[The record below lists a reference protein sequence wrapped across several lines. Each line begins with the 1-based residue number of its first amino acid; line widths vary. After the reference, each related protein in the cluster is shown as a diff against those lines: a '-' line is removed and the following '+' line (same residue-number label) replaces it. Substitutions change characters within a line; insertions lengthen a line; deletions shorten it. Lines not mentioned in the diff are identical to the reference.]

1 MYKIIILCSI
11 FIAASNADVVET
23 PTKRE
28 IKASLKP
35 LSVCCDIPE
44 LADDRQLVKCSNPK
58 PPGPCEDVQCIFEVS
73 GFLTDK
79 NTLNKAAYRS
89 HLQKW
94 EKNHPGW
101 TDAIYKAI
109 TDCVDNDPRQHL
121 DVACKGYDVFTCTG
135 IAMLKK
141 CPEAAWK
148 C

>member
-1 MYKIIILCSI
+1 MSPGNPLGSPQLRVGQQPYWAPSV
-11 FIAASNADVVET
+11 ASHADVVQT

-28 IKASLKP
+28 TRASLKP

-44 LADDRQLVKCSNPK
+44 LADERQLSKCSPK
-58 PPGPCEDVQCIFEVS
+58 PPGPCEDVQCIFEAS

-94 EKNHPGW
+94 EKSNPGW

-121 DVACKGYDVFTCTG
+121 DVACKAYD
-135 IAMLKK
+135 K
-141 CPEAAWK
+141 CPETAWK

>member
-28 IKASLKP
+28 IKASL
-35 LSVCCDIPE
+35 
-44 LADDRQLVKCSNPK
+44 
-58 PPGPCEDVQCIFEVS
+58 CEDVQCIFEVS

-121 DVACKGYDVFTCTG
+121 DVACKAYD
-135 IAMLKK
+135 K